1 MTFATSVTTCADSRI
16 RGAREAVSLKQWGRP
31 AGEVH
36 GWLRILPGSV
46 AIVVVHERSL
56 A

>member
-1 MTFATSVTTCADSRI
+1 MTFATSVTCTDSRI
-16 RGAREAVSLKQWGRP
+16 RGAHEAVSLKQWGRL

-36 GWLRILPGSV
+36 RWLRILPGSV